1 MSHQNEILTY
11 LIEHLGIPLMVSMSA
26 VHKEQSLS
34 PDREAEM
41 MAKLLTASV
50 QLGLSISAKM
60 NVPSDVMKA
69 EALRFRLTAL
79 AAEALSQR
87 ARLKGKEPTE
97 VDIDSLKGAMDS
109 LFVFS
114 EHFSIDEKG
123 VAYLKDIGFE
133 SVSSPEITD
142 MAVIESLLPVIAAM
156 DHKDRGLFPNV
167 ADRLAREA
175 SDIAADYIE
184 KSGAPEGSEA
194 VVRQKMLQLLSH
206 IFSGIYP
213 EVIGKNRPIGDV
225 WQEFDRKKSLLLLLI
240 NYLLD
245 GQAGD
250 EEESVADGAGAPEAV
265 EHPVEPVAVGKV
277 EKVEKVEKKV
287 EDVSPSVVI
296 PAEPEAVEPVAAI
309 GVRDTAS
316 MVVPDEVPDDMSV
329 EAEVAAP
336 AASKEKAA
344 KPDIFAAKVLPQQR
358 QVSCASGKAVTGAGT
373 KQILMQPSEFL

>member
-26 VHKEQSLS
+26 VHKEQSLT

-87 ARLKGKEPTE
+87 ARLKGKEPAE

-250 EEESVADGAGAPEAV
+250 EEDVAED
-265 EHPVEPVAVGKV
+265 PVEPVVV
-277 EKVEKVEKKV
+277 DRVT
-287 EDVSPSVVI
+287 DVSPSVVI
-296 PAEPEAVEPVAAI
+296 PAEPEADDPVNVV

-336 AASKEKAA
+336 AAPQEKTA
-344 KPDIFAAKVLPQQR
+344 KPDIFAAKSPAAAKAGPVAPP
-358 QVSCASGKAVTGAGT
+358 AEAVTGAGT
-373 KQILMQPSEFL
+373 ETNTNGNSPLSFFKKAE